1 MARSLPMWTHAR
13 LVRVMKLR
21 FGETRRGGVDTT
33 GAAEAM
39 GVSRRT
45 VQRWLHASS
54 GRSVARLPRL
64 RREALIAALRP
75 SEQRLRHE
83 ADQARYAAKAIV
95 GLTGR
100 PDDALPGWRE
110 KRWLEP
116 HLVVIL
122 DVPVTATSRV
132 RQVASVRDDSD
143 RIKAM
148 RKRGRV
154 VASVVVPT
162 NFHATLV
169 IHAVL
174 QRIDPWRYQAQP
186 RQAKQG
192 WTATWTADAPS
203 VPLAEVWGR
212 IEADLPALDVPTS
225 DGSTPS
231 T

>member
-1 MARSLPMWTHAR
+1 MGRTLPMWTHAR
-13 LVRVMKLR
+13 LVRVMRLR

-33 GAAEAM
+33 AAAEAM

-54 GRSVARLPRL
+54 GRSVARLPAARKD
-64 RREALIAALRP
+64 ALIAELRP
-75 SEQRLRHE
+75 SEQRLQHE
-83 ADQARYAAKAIV
+83 ADQARYATKAIR
-95 GLTGR
+95 GLASR

-122 DVPVTATSRV
+122 DVPVTASSRV
-132 RQVASVRDDSD
+132 RQVASVRDDPD

-154 VASVVVPT
+154 VASVEVPT

-174 QRIDPWRYQAQP
+174 QRIDPWRYRAQP

-203 VPLAEVWGR
+203 VPLADIWGR
-212 IEADLPALDVPTS
+212 IEADLPALDVPS
-225 DGSTPS
+225 SAGSTPS
-231 T
+231 I